1 MLKFSQFLNEFFA
14 SAPQRS
20 FTGIGSQVTPP
31 MPKKPK
37 SHLGLM
43 IDPEEEGEYQ
53 NIVAQNI
60 DDPNTPQQ
68 ETPTGEIGW
77 QETNKA
83 VSNYVGKQLQQMRA
97 QAGL

>member
-1 MLKFSQFLNEFFA
+1 MLKFKEFLNEFFA

-20 FTGIGSQVTPP
+20 FTGTAQP
-31 MPKKPK
+31 KPK
-37 SHLGLM
+37 SHLGFH
-43 IDPEEEGEYQ
+43 IEPEEEATYQ

-60 DDPNTPQQ
+60 DDPNTPEQ
-68 ETPTGEIGW
+68 ETSTGELGW